1 MVIKTKYLVAILNHL
16 GYTDTRSS
24 VISQVPSDTLIG
36 IKYPGGQDVALGN
49 KLTPE
54 EASKAP
60 EVTFVADDPSAY
72 YTLIMV
78 SLMHSQ
84 LVPRMN

>member
-1 MVIKTKYLVAILNHL
+1 MVSKAKSLFAVSLYSS
-16 GYTDTRSS
+16 YTDPRSS
-24 VISQVPSDTLIG
+24 VLSQVPSDTLIG

-60 EVTFVADDPSAY
+60 EVMFVADDPSAY

-78 SLMHSQ
+78 SLICIY
-84 LVPRMN
+84 N